1 MDYVDQCAD
10 GKGANWSTFSFAFD
24 QTNNRKFSRYTY
36 VDMGTIETTVFWH
49 ILNYDG
55 VETDSIGLARLMQM
69 DLKLGTW

>member
-36 VDMGTIETTVFWH
+36 VDMGTIETTVF
-49 ILNYDG
+49 
-55 VETDSIGLARLMQM
+55 
-69 DLKLGTW
+69 